1 MHVVN
6 GNLLNGRNHW
16 NGENRQKT
24 SKTYKTKSA
33 QTTKN
38 MLKQQRKVI

>member
-1 MHVVN
+1 MKDDAIPPRRAWQKSLEW
-6 GNLLNGRNHW
+6 G
-16 NGENRQKT
+16 KT

-38 MLKQQRKVI
+38 ILKQQRKVI